1 MSIAINNETSLAL
14 KEGFLEEYAQLAA
27 YVLAQEG
34 VSASALLSIS
44 LVDEDEIA
52 ALNGE
57 YRNKEGSTDVLSF
70 PCDDFGESSSEEP
83 VLLGDIVVSP
93 AVAERQNDDVYAE
106 LRLLLVHGILHL
118 IGYDHVECESQ
129 AETMEAREQE
139 LLQDWVELML
149 GDPSWGAC
157 RGGCCG

>member
-1 MSIAINNETSLAL
+1 LSIAINNETSLAL
-14 KEGFLEEYAQLAA
+14 QEEFLEEYAQLAA

-34 VSASALLSIS
+34 VPASALLSIS

-52 ALNGE
+52 ALNGK

-70 PCDDFGESSSEEP
+70 PCDDFGEGSSEEP

-129 AETMEAREQE
+129 AEAMETREQE
-139 LLQDWVELML
+139 LLQDWVELWA
-149 GDPSWGAC
+149 GEPRQGGC

>member
-1 MSIAINNETSLAL
+1 MR
-14 KEGFLEEYAQLAA
+14 EGFLEEYAQLAA
-27 YVLAQEG
+27 YVLAQER
-34 VSASALLSIS
+34 VPTSALLSIS

-52 ALNGE
+52 LLNKE
-57 YRNKEGSTDVLSF
+57 YRNKEGSTDILSF
-70 PCDDFGESSSEEP
+70 PCDDFVEGSSEEP

-129 AETMEAREQE
+129 AEAMETREQE
-139 LLQDWVELML
+139 LLQEWVELWA
-149 GDPSWGAC
+149 GEPRQGGC